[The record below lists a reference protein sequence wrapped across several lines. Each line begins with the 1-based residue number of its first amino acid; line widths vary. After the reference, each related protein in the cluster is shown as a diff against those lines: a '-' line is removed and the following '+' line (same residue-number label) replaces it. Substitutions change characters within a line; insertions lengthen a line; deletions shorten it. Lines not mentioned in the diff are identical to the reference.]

1 MSAPK
6 FQDQCVLG
14 SPGSAR
20 VSRAGFGVSPKQSS
34 RFFCQ
39 RDLFANMPDA
49 YSTRKPPLLFP
60 GSAGCQPAAFGRL
73 PSASAPIFPVHANQ
87 VWRQAAANYR
97 LAACA
102 PQNPQ

>member
-1 MSAPK
+1 MSACE
-6 FQDQCVLG
+6 FQDQYRFG

-20 VSRAGFGVSPKQSS
+20 VPRAGFGVSPKQSS

-39 RDLFANMPDA
+39 RDLFAIMPDA
-49 YSTRKPPLLFP
+49 RSTRKPPRLFS
-60 GSAGCQPAAFGRL
+60 GSAGCQPAAIGSL

-87 VWRQAAANYR
+87 GWRQAAANYR

-102 PQNPQ
+102 SQNPQ

>member
-1 MSAPK
+1 MSAEKNRCPPMPEI
-6 FQDQCVLG
+6 LG
-14 SPGSAR
+14 SAS

-34 RFFCQ
+34 RFFCH

-49 YSTRKPPLLFP
+49 YSTGKPALRFP
-60 GSAGCQPAAFGRL
+60 GSAGWQPAALGSL
-73 PSASAPIFPVHANQ
+73 PNASAPIFPVHANQ
-87 VWRQAAANYR
+87 GWREAAANYR